1 MPKGISDPRYR
12 QLLGLLVEARKQRQ
26 LSQGEVAT
34 RLGCPQQFVS
44 RYELGGRRLDV
55 MEYVDVALALGL
67 NPIDALEA
75 VLKAGKA

>member
-12 QLLGLLVEARKQRQ
+12 RLLGLLVAARKERR

-34 RLGCPQQFVS
+34 RLGYPQQFVS